1 MSKEERRNVPLKNY
15 VILSII
21 FIITI
26 LLTLYINAWINAYK
40 ESNIEVSPLKD
51 TVQEITIYDIKMSL
65 SETNETILY
74 IGDDTDYSLDKDILK
89 VINKE
94 ELNDI
99 FYYIDVNNI
108 EDTVYINSLKDNFQ
122 ELSNNINKG
131 PMLIYIKN
139 GVAIKVK
146 DSSKSRL
153 NINDLDTLIKT
164 YINN

>member
-26 LLTLYINAWINAYK
+26 LLTLYINAWIKAYK

-99 FYYIDVNNI
+99 FYYIDVSNI